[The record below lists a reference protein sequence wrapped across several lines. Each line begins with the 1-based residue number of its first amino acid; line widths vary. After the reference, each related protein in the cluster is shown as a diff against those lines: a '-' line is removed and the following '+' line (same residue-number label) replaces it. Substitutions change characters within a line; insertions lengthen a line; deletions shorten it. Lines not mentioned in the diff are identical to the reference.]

1 MEQAIRENQL
11 YDQLILE
18 GTVDQVEW
26 YLNRA
31 KLFVLT
37 SRYEGFGMCLVE
49 ALQMKVPCVSFN
61 IKIGP
66 SEIIT
71 DHQNG
76 VLIPPFECEQMIREI
91 NGLIENPDTLEEL
104 SANTLL
110 GFERYQDEYI
120 KEKWKTILD
129 KLS

>member
-1 MEQAIRENQL
+1 M
-11 YDQLILE
+11 
-18 GTVDQVEW
+18 EW

-49 ALQMKVPCVSFN
+49 AMQMKVPCISFD

-71 DHQNG
+71 REKNG
-76 VLIPPFECEQMIREI
+76 ILIPPFECEQMIQEI
-91 NGLIENPDTLEEL
+91 DHLIDNPDRLEEM
-104 SANTLL
+104 SANTMI

-120 KEKWKTILD
+120 KEKWKTVLN

>member
-1 MEQAIRENQL
+1 
-11 YDQLILE
+11 
-18 GTVDQVEW
+18 
-26 YLNRA
+26 
-31 KLFVLT
+31 
-37 SRYEGFGMCLVE
+37 MCLVE